1 MNRLLRI
8 SEALLPILL
17 AYILL
22 IFSNEVQRYRLG
34 SEGKF
39 RIHAVKHTPQCG
51 WECYQKTSAVCLQEH
66 AGLPAS
72 FRESIRLPYFGMIA
86 LLAGTGDYFGAN
98 LLFLALLWPLLMSVG
113 TMRCMRLLRGGRS
126 VPRGLTIGALLTATA
141 LGIYTLVFSFPEG
154 HSLKSF
160 VFNYLTD
167 FILTLSH
174 WTGLS
179 YYDINALVFVVAWP
193 LLTLALLIF
202 WPLLEKRASA

>member
-1 MNRLLRI
+1 M
-8 SEALLPILL
+8 
-17 AYILL
+17 
-22 IFSNEVQRYRLG
+22 
-34 SEGKF
+34 
-39 RIHAVKHTPQCG
+39 
-51 WECYQKTSAVCLQEH
+51 
-66 AGLPAS
+66 
-72 FRESIRLPYFGMIA
+72 
-86 LLAGTGDYFGAN
+86 
-98 LLFLALLWPLLMSVG
+98 
-113 TMRCMRLLRGGRS
+113 
-126 VPRGLTIGALLTATA
+126 PRVLTVGALLTATA